1 MESFEGPSRVSRAN
15 LLEVPTAN
23 DFSSEDED
31 VKPDIKHRFSPL
43 PRRRNSASS
52 EEEEPDTPTSIARK
66 VSFADAFGFDLVSV
80 KEFDTWEVPNT
91 GQNDD
96 TEDEVFSQ
104 EEYFFSQQFTLP
116 ASQEELLQKVREQKV
131 ALESI
136 VFLPGITCMNG
147 IIRVLNVSFEKLVY
161 VRMTLNNW
169 LSYYDT
175 LAEFMPNSCGSETD
189 QFCFKITLVPPYQK
203 DGAKVEFCIRYET
216 SVGTFWANNDDKNYT
231 LICHKKETA
240 PKLDDKPHKEVTDR
254 HLKGCLKTTQS
265 SKEEIL
271 ATSDDDTW
279 NNSRTSDINIPEI
292 VYSQAEDK
300 DTKPD
305 DENIKDK
312 NAEYNQGDH
321 EDDEKELELLL
332 NQHFTEARGTSS
344 RDERNLYTTE
354 PVNFPSETERLEKKL
369 TCVERSSD
377 LLRHPVPVCSSSEN
391 TSQEIGGE
399 LKDKIKYSL
408 RDYYSQPS
416 GKDVAAGSVNSGEW
430 SLEHTG
436 TSESLLSAK
445 HFPGRKQNEAIDIT
459 ATVSSQQ
466 RESHT
471 DISKGETDSASGS
484 KMTERLFIS
493 EDAADTLKAACE
505 TRPET
510 ISPEYDESMQLNA
523 CIAGT
528 LDGNANPA
536 PEHQAPQMSHQTLDS
551 LLSDADKNEGKIK
564 MIESK
569 VQVHL
574 RGDLY
579 ADTFAHADVSID
591 STKSQ
596 YTQKEGVGEMSG
608 KNYNT
613 DAGKEKKVIEVA
625 DLALI
630 GEEEA
635 PKPFKSHRKHA
646 AKVLNTTPLSAE
658 DNKQAPRPTLGDPPS
673 SSLGDERRA
682 EDTWEHRGFTRLKDR
697 GKSDNT
703 NKGRLIGKES
713 KANPAEQR
721 WQDGSDVRWGARGNT
736 GPRSTASTKELFTC
750 QEAES
755 CEKSCV
761 SEQGI
766 TKEAEAGTA
775 YIIKTTSESAPEK
788 LSVSAKAVIAKLP
801 QEAALSDR
809 PTEEKE
815 TVFDTHEGRNDGS
828 HYALCQVNTVGV
840 LYDTEFEKESVLDI
854 YNARV
859 HETLQG
865 EMMSS
870 CNNREKRAKAQ
881 PDISNILPIGEAIK
895 ASATGKKEDLQQGL
909 YSEVSK
915 CPPGGQKH
923 LYSDEAEALC
933 KEESHV
939 GALSY
944 LRAEAETKMPP
955 SGTNA
960 VPRYHYKSSSVAS
973 SEGSAVAGDM
983 EHLYRRFEFKVI
995 DKIAAESGYDL
1006 RLPNEMIC
1014 ISKNLS
1020 PECEKTELP
1029 STSDIAISR
1038 EGRGRNIGQFFH
1050 QAEFKQEKSLR
1061 PEVLISKP
1069 TEEVGGTGSQFDR
1082 LVTEGK
1088 TLNCLDDSQKESQ
1101 HISDSEDIS
1110 NQKSEALKL
1119 PRKRDCRLMAADRS
1133 RGSGMWLSSLQ
1144 FLKRS
1149 FSWTML
1155 SHTRW
1160 SLQLYSCSL
1169 LGLPLGSRNFW
1180 K

>member
-15 LLEVPTAN
+15 LLEVPTVN

-31 VKPDIKHRFSPL
+31 VKPDVKHRFSPL

-52 EEEEPDTPTSIARK
+52 EEEEADAPTTIARK

-80 KEFDTWEVPNT
+80 KEFDTWEIPNT

-96 TEDEVFSQ
+96 IEDEVFPQ
-104 EEYFFSQQFTLP
+104 EEYFFSQLFTLP

-131 ALESI
+131 LLESI

-169 LSYYDT
+169 LSYYDI

-189 QFCFKITLVPPYQK
+189 QFCFKISLVPPYQK

-231 LICHKKETA
+231 LICHKKETV
-240 PKLDDKPHKEVTDR
+240 PKVDNKPHKELTDK
-254 HLKGCLKTTQS
+254 HLKGCLKVTQS

-271 ATSDDDTW
+271 VMSDDDTW
-279 NNSRTSDINIPEI
+279 NNSRTSDTKIPEI

-300 DTKPD
+300 DTKPAN
-305 DENIKDK
+305 ENIKEK

-321 EDDEKELELLL
+321 EEDEKELELLL
-332 NQHFTEARGTSS
+332 NQHFTGARGTSS

-354 PVNFPSETERLEKKL
+354 PVNFPSETERLEEKL
-369 TCVERSSD
+369 TCIERSSD
-377 LLRHPVPVCSSSEN
+377 LLRHPMPISSSSEN

-399 LKDKIKYSL
+399 LKDKVKYSL
-408 RDYYSQPS
+408 RDYNSQPS
-416 GKDVAAGSVNSGEW
+416 GK
-430 SLEHTG
+430 
-436 TSESLLSAK
+436 
-445 HFPGRKQNEAIDIT
+445 
-459 ATVSSQQ
+459 
-466 RESHT
+466 
-471 DISKGETDSASGS
+471 
-484 KMTERLFIS
+484 
-493 EDAADTLKAACE
+493 EDAADTSKGACE

-510 ISPEYDESMQLNA
+510 ISLEHDESMQLNA

-536 PEHQAPQMSHQTLDS
+536 PEHQAPQMSLQTLDS

-564 MIESK
+564 MIESQ

-596 YTQKEGVGEMSG
+596 YMQKKEVSGMSG

-635 PKPFKSHRKHA
+635 PKPFKSHRKCA
-646 AKVLNTTPLSAE
+646 AKALNTTPLSAE
-658 DNKQAPRPTLGDPPS
+658 DNKQAPRPSQADPPAS
-673 SSLGDERRA
+673 SPGDERAA
-682 EDTWEHRGFTRLKDR
+682 EDTREHRGFMRLKDR

-703 NKGRLIGKES
+703 NKEGLIGKES

-721 WQDGSDVRWGARGNT
+721 WQELGSEVWWGARGNT
-736 GPRSTASTKELFTC
+736 GPQSTASTKELFTC

-755 CEKSCV
+755 CEKSSV

-766 TKEAEAGTA
+766 TEEAEAGTA

-788 LSVSAKAVIAKLP
+788 MSASEKAVIAMLP
-801 QEAALSDR
+801 QETALSDR

-815 TVFDTHEGRNDGS
+815 TAFDTHEGRNDGS
-828 HYALCQVNTVGV
+828 HYALCQLNTVGV

-854 YNARV
+854 YNARI

-865 EMMSS
+865 ETMSV
-870 CNNREKRAKAQ
+870 CNSREKRAKAQ
-881 PDISNILPIGEAIK
+881 PDIGNILPVEEAVK

-909 YSEVSK
+909 YSEASK
-915 CPPGGQKH
+915 HPSSAQKH
-923 LYSDEAEALC
+923 LHSEEAEALC
-933 KEESHV
+933 REESHV
-939 GALSY
+939 GAPSY
-944 LRAEAETKMPP
+944 LYAEAETKMPS

-960 VPRYHYKSSSVAS
+960 VPSYHYKSSSVAS
-973 SEGSAVAGDM
+973 SEGSTVVGGM
-983 EHLYRRFEFKVI
+983 EHLYRHFEFKVV
-995 DKIAAESGYDL
+995 DKVAAESGYDL
-1006 RLPNEMIC
+1006 SLPNEMTC
-1014 ISKNLS
+1014 INKNLS
-1020 PECEKTELP
+1020 PEAEKKEVS

-1038 EGRGRNIGQFFH
+1038 ERRGRNIGQCFH

-1061 PEVLISKP
+1061 PEVLISKL
-1069 TEEVGGTGSQFDR
+1069 TEEVGGTSSQSDC
-1082 LVTEGK
+1082 LITEGK
-1088 TLNCLDDSQKESQ
+1088 MLNWLDDSLKESQ
-1101 HISDSEDIS
+1101 HISDSTDIS
-1110 NQKSEALKL
+1110 NQKSETLKL
-1119 PRKRDCRLMAADRS
+1119 PSESPGLKHIACKIFYFFFFLLFATTLYHYDLMVCLALYLFS
-1133 RGSGMWLSSLQ
+1133 LYWLS
-1144 FLKRS
+1144 
-1149 FSWTML
+1149 
-1155 SHTRW
+1155 
-1160 SLQLYSCSL
+1160 CE
-1169 LGLPLGSRNFW
+1169 GGRN
-1180 K
+1180 KESVKKE

>member
-15 LLEVPTAN
+15 FLEVPTVN

-31 VKPDIKHRFSPL
+31 VKSDIKHRFSPC

-52 EEEEPDTPTSIARK
+52 EEEEAETPTTIARK

-80 KEFDTWEVPNT
+80 KEFDTWEVPNM
-91 GQNDD
+91 GQSND
-96 TEDEVFSQ
+96 TEDEVFPQ
-104 EEYFFSQQFTLP
+104 EEYFFSQLFTLP
-116 ASQEELLQKVREQKV
+116 ASQEELLQKLREQKV
-131 ALESI
+131 LLESV

-169 LSYYDT
+169 DSYYDI
-175 LAEFMPNSCGSETD
+175 LAEFMPNSCGSESD
-189 QFCFKITLVPPYQK
+189 QFCFKISLVPPYQR

-216 SVGTFWANNDDKNYT
+216 SVGTFWANNDDRNYT
-231 LICHKKETA
+231 LICHKKEAA
-240 PKLDDKPHKEVTDR
+240 PKVDNKQHKEVTDR
-254 HLKGCLKTTQS
+254 HLKGCLKTTQN

-300 DTKPD
+300 DTKPA

-321 EDDEKELELLL
+321 EDDEKELEWLL
-332 NQHFTEARGTSS
+332 NQHFTGARGTSS

-369 TCVERSSD
+369 TCIERSSD
-377 LLRHPVPVCSSSEN
+377 WLRHPVPISSSSEN
-391 TSQEIGGE
+391 TSPEIGE
-399 LKDKIKYSL
+399 LKDKVKYSL
-408 RDYYSQPS
+408 RDYNSQPS
-416 GKDVAAGSVNSGEW
+416 GKKVEAGSVNSHEW

-445 HFPGRKQNEAIDIT
+445 YFPGTKQNEAIDIT
-459 ATVSSQQ
+459 ATVSSRQGG
-466 RESHT
+466 SHT

-484 KMTERLFIS
+484 KMMERLFIS
-493 EDAADTLKAACE
+493 EDAADTSKGARE
-505 TRPET
+505 MRPET
-510 ISPEYDESMQLNA
+510 ISPEHDESMQLNVR
-523 CIAGT
+523 IAGT

-569 VQVHL
+569 VRVHL

-579 ADTFAHADVSID
+579 SNTFAHADVSID

-596 YTQKEGVGEMSG
+596 YTQKKGVCEMSG

-613 DAGKEKKVIEVA
+613 NSGKEKKVIEVA

-635 PKPFKSHRKHA
+635 PRPFKSHRKHT
-646 AKVLNTTPLSAE
+646 AKALNTTPLSAE
-658 DNKQAPRPTLGDPPS
+658 DNKQAPGPTQADPLA

-682 EDTWEHRGFTRLKDR
+682 EDTREHRRFTRLKDR
-697 GKSDNT
+697 GKSGNT
-703 NKGRLIGKES
+703 NEGLLVGKES
-713 KANPAEQR
+713 KASPAEPR
-721 WQDGSDVRWGARGNT
+721 WQELGSEVRWGARGST
-736 GPRSTASTKELFTC
+736 GPGSVASTNELLTC

-755 CEKSCV
+755 CEKSSI

-766 TKEAEAGTA
+766 TEEAEAGTA

-788 LSVSAKAVIAKLP
+788 MSASEKAVIAKLP
-801 QEAALSDR
+801 QETALSDR

-815 TVFDTHEGRNDGS
+815 TAFDTHEGRNDGS
-828 HYALCQVNTVGV
+828 HYALCQLNTVGV

-865 EMMSS
+865 ETMSV
-870 CNNREKRAKAQ
+870 CNSREKRAKAQ
-881 PDISNILPIGEAIK
+881 PDIGDILPVGEAVK
-895 ASATGKKEDLQQGL
+895 ASATGKKQDLQQHL

-915 CPPGGQKH
+915 FPPSAQKH
-923 LYSDEAEALC
+923 LYSEEAEVRRR
-933 KEESHV
+933 EESHV

-944 LRAEAETKMPP
+944 LCAETEIKMPL

-960 VPRYHYKSSSVAS
+960 VPSYHSKSSSVAS
-973 SEGSAVAGDM
+973 SVAGDL
-983 EHLYRRFEFKVI
+983 EHLYGHFEFKVI
-995 DKIAAESGYDL
+995 DKVAAESGYNL
-1006 RLPNEMIC
+1006 SLPNEITC
-1014 ISKNLS
+1014 SNKNLS
-1020 PECEKTELP
+1020 HEAEKIEV
-1029 STSDIAISR
+1029 SATSDILFSR
-1038 EGRGRNIGQFFH
+1038 EGRGRNIGQSFH
-1050 QAEFKQEKSLR
+1050 QAEFKEDKSLR
-1061 PEVLISKP
+1061 PEVLNSKP
-1069 TEEVGGTGSQFDR
+1069 AEEVGGTGSQFDH
-1082 LVTEGK
+1082 LITEGK
-1088 TLNCLDDSQKESQ
+1088 NLNWLDEAQKKSQ
-1101 HISDSEDIS
+1101 HTSDFADIS
-1110 NQKSEALKL
+1110 NQKSEALKSPGESPGL
-1119 PRKRDCRLMAADRS
+1119 KNISSKIFYFFFFLLFAATLYHYDLMVCLALYLFS
-1133 RGSGMWLSSLQ
+1133 LYWL
-1144 FLKRS
+1144 
-1149 FSWTML
+1149 
-1155 SHTRW
+1155 
-1160 SLQLYSCSL
+1160 YCE
-1169 LGLPLGSRNFW
+1169 GGRN
-1180 K
+1180 KEAVKKE

>member
-15 LLEVPTAN
+15 LLEIPTVN

-52 EEEEPDTPTSIARK
+52 EEEEADAPTTIARK
-66 VSFADAFGFDLVSV
+66 VSFADALGFDLVSV
-80 KEFDTWEVPNT
+80 KEFDTWEIPNT

-96 TEDEVFSQ
+96 IEDEAFPQ
-104 EEYFFSQQFTLP
+104 EEYFFSQLFTLP

-131 ALESI
+131 LLESV

-169 LSYYDT
+169 LSYYDI

-189 QFCFKITLVPPYQK
+189 QFCFKISLVPPYQK

-231 LICHKKETA
+231 LICHKKETV
-240 PKLDDKPHKEVTDR
+240 PKVDNKPHKEVTDK

-279 NNSRTSDINIPEI
+279 NNSRTSDTKIPEI

-300 DTKPD
+300 DTKPAN
-305 DENIKDK
+305 ENIKEK

-321 EDDEKELELLL
+321 KEDEKELELLL
-332 NQHFTEARGTSS
+332 NQHFTGARGTSS

-369 TCVERSSD
+369 TCIERSSD
-377 LLRHPVPVCSSSEN
+377 LLRHPVPISSSSEN
-391 TSQEIGGE
+391 TSQEIEGE
-399 LKDKIKYSL
+399 LKDKVKYSL
-408 RDYYSQPS
+408 RDYNSQPS
-416 GKDVAAGSVNSGEW
+416 GK
-430 SLEHTG
+430 
-436 TSESLLSAK
+436 
-445 HFPGRKQNEAIDIT
+445 
-459 ATVSSQQ
+459 
-466 RESHT
+466 
-471 DISKGETDSASGS
+471 
-484 KMTERLFIS
+484 
-493 EDAADTLKAACE
+493 EDAADTSKGACE

-510 ISPEYDESMQLNA
+510 ISPEHDESMQLNP

-564 MIESK
+564 MIESQ
-569 VQVHL
+569 VRVHL

-596 YTQKEGVGEMSG
+596 YMQKKEVSGMSG

-635 PKPFKSHRKHA
+635 PKPFKSHRKRA
-646 AKVLNTTPLSAE
+646 AKALNTTPLSAE
-658 DNKQAPRPTLGDPPS
+658 DNKQAHRPSQADPPAS
-673 SSLGDERRA
+673 SPGDERTA

-703 NKGRLIGKES
+703 NKEGLTGKES

-721 WQDGSDVRWGARGNT
+721 WQELGSEVWWGARGNT

-755 CEKSCV
+755 CEKSSV

-766 TKEAEAGTA
+766 TEEAEAGTA

-788 LSVSAKAVIAKLP
+788 MSASEKAVIAMLP
-801 QEAALSDR
+801 QETALSDR

-815 TVFDTHEGRNDGS
+815 TAFDTHEGRNDGS
-828 HYALCQVNTVGV
+828 HYALCQLNTVGV

-865 EMMSS
+865 ETMSV
-870 CNNREKRAKAQ
+870 CNSREKRAKAQ
-881 PDISNILPIGEAIK
+881 PDIGNILPVEEAVK

-909 YSEVSK
+909 YSEASK
-915 CPPGGQKH
+915 CPSSAQEH
-923 LYSDEAEALC
+923 LYSEEAEALC
-933 KEESHV
+933 REESHV
-939 GALSY
+939 GAPSY
-944 LRAEAETKMPP
+944 LCAEAETKMPP

-960 VPRYHYKSSSVAS
+960 VPSYHYKSSSVTS
-973 SEGSAVAGDM
+973 SEGSTVVGGM
-983 EHLYRRFEFKVI
+983 EHLNRHFEFKVI
-995 DKIAAESGYDL
+995 DKVAAESGYDL
-1006 RLPNEMIC
+1006 SLPNEMTC
-1014 ISKNLS
+1014 INKNLS
-1020 PECEKTELP
+1020 PEAEKKEVP
-1029 STSDIAISR
+1029 STSDTAISR
-1038 EGRGRNIGQFFH
+1038 EGRGRNIGQCFH
-1050 QAEFKQEKSLR
+1050 QAEFKQEKSSR
-1061 PEVLISKP
+1061 PEVLISKL
-1069 TEEVGGTGSQFDR
+1069 TEEVGGTSSQSDC
-1082 LVTEGK
+1082 LITEGK
-1088 TLNCLDDSQKESQ
+1088 MLNWLDDSQKESQ
-1101 HISDSEDIS
+1101 HISDSADIS
-1110 NQKSEALKL
+1110 NQKSEARKL
-1119 PRKRDCRLMAADRS
+1119 PSESPGLKHIACKIFYFFFFLLFATTLYHYDLMVCLALYLFS
-1133 RGSGMWLSSLQ
+1133 LYWLS
-1144 FLKRS
+1144 
-1149 FSWTML
+1149 
-1155 SHTRW
+1155 
-1160 SLQLYSCSL
+1160 CE
-1169 LGLPLGSRNFW
+1169 GGRN
-1180 K
+1180 KESVKKE

>member
-1 MESFEGPSRVSRAN
+1 MESFERPSRVSTAN
-15 LLEVPTAN
+15 LLEVPTVI

-52 EEEEPDTPTSIARK
+52 DEEEADIPTTIARK

-96 TEDEVFSQ
+96 IEDEVFPQ
-104 EEYFFSQQFTLP
+104 EEYFFSQLFTLP

-131 ALESI
+131 LLESI

-161 VRMTLNNW
+161 VRMTLNDW
-169 LSYYDT
+169 VSYYDI

-189 QFCFKITLVPPYQK
+189 QFCFKISLVPPYQR
-203 DGAKVEFCIRYET
+203 DGAKVDFCIRYET

-231 LICHKKETA
+231 LICHKKETV
-240 PKLDDKPHKEVTDR
+240 PRVDNKPHKEVTDR
-254 HLKGCLKTTQS
+254 HLKGCLKMTQS

-279 NNSRTSDINIPEI
+279 NNSRTSDTNIPEI

-300 DTKPD
+300 DTKPAN
-305 DENIKDK
+305 ENIKDK

-332 NQHFTEARGTSS
+332 NQHFTGARGTSS

-369 TCVERSSD
+369 TCIERSSD
-377 LLRHPVPVCSSSEN
+377 LLRHPVPISSSSEN

-399 LKDKIKYSL
+399 LKDKVKYSL
-408 RDYYSQPS
+408 RDYNSQPS
-416 GKDVAAGSVNSGEW
+416 GKEGAA
-430 SLEHTG
+430 
-436 TSESLLSAK
+436 
-445 HFPGRKQNEAIDIT
+445 
-459 ATVSSQQ
+459 SS
-466 RESHT
+466 
-471 DISKGETDSASGS
+471 
-484 KMTERLFIS
+484 
-493 EDAADTLKAACE
+493 DAADTSKGACE

-510 ISPEYDESMQLNA
+510 IPPEHDESMQLNA
-523 CIAGT
+523 HIAGT

-536 PEHQAPQMSHQTLDS
+536 PEHQVPQISHQTLDS

-579 ADTFAHADVSID
+579 ADTFAHSDVSID

-596 YTQKEGVGEMSG
+596 YTQKKGVGEMSG
-608 KNYNT
+608 KDHNP

-635 PKPFKSHRKHA
+635 PKPFESHRKHTT
-646 AKVLNTTPLSAE
+646 KTLNTTPLSA
-658 DNKQAPRPTLGDPPS
+658 DDHKQVPRPAQADPPAS
-673 SSLGDERRA
+673 SPGDERRD
-682 EDTWEHRGFTRLKDR
+682 EDTREHRGFTRLKDR
-697 GKSDNT
+697 GKSGNT

-713 KANPAEQR
+713 RASPVELG
-721 WQDGSDVRWGARGNT
+721 WQELGSEVRWGARGNT
-736 GPRSTASTKELFTC
+736 GPGSTASTEELFTC

-755 CEKSCV
+755 CEKSSI
-761 SEQGI
+761 SEQSI
-766 TKEAEAGTA
+766 TEEAEAGTA
-775 YIIKTTSESAPEK
+775 YIIKTTSETAPEK
-788 LSVSAKAVIAKLP
+788 MSASEKAVIAKLP
-801 QEAALSDR
+801 QETALSDR

-815 TVFDTHEGRNDGS
+815 TAFDTHEGRNDGS
-828 HYALCQVNTVGV
+828 HYALCQLNTVGV

-854 YNARV
+854 YNARI

-865 EMMSS
+865 ETMSV
-870 CNNREKRAKAQ
+870 CNSREKRAKAQ
-881 PDISNILPIGEAIK
+881 PDIGDILPVGEAVN
-895 ASATGKKEDLQQGL
+895 ASAAGKKEDLQQGL

-915 CPPGGQKH
+915 CPPSAQKH
-923 LYSDEAEALC
+923 LSSEEAEALC
-933 KEESHV
+933 REESHV
-939 GALSY
+939 GTLSY

-960 VPRYHYKSSSVAS
+960 MSSYHSKSSLVAS
-973 SEGSAVAGDM
+973 SVAGDM
-983 EHLYRRFEFKVI
+983 EHLYGHFEFKAI
-995 DKIAAESGYDL
+995 DKVAAESGCDL
-1006 RLPNEMIC
+1006 SLPDEMTC
-1014 ISKNLS
+1014 INKSLS
-1020 PECEKTELP
+1020 PEAEKKEVP
-1029 STSDIAISR
+1029 STSDTVISR
-1038 EGRGRNIGQFFH
+1038 EGRGRNVGQCFH
-1050 QAEFKQEKSLR
+1050 QAEFKQEKPSR

-1069 TEEVGGTGSQFDR
+1069 TEEVGGTRSQSDR

-1088 TLNCLDDSQKESQ
+1088 TLNWLDDAQKESQ
-1101 HISDSEDIS
+1101 HISDFADIS
-1110 NQKSEALKL
+1110 NEKSEALKL
-1119 PRKRDCRLMAADRS
+1119 PSESPALKHIACKIFYFFFFLLFAATLYHYDLMVCLALYLFS
-1133 RGSGMWLSSLQ
+1133 LYWL
-1144 FLKRS
+1144 
-1149 FSWTML
+1149 
-1155 SHTRW
+1155 
-1160 SLQLYSCSL
+1160 YCE
-1169 LGLPLGSRNFW
+1169 GGRN
-1180 K
+1180 KESVKKE

>member
-15 LLEVPTAN
+15 LLEVPTIN

-43 PRRRNSASS
+43 PRRRNSVSS
-52 EEEEPDTPTSIARK
+52 EEEEADTPTTISRK

-80 KEFDTWEVPNT
+80 KEFDTWEVPNA
-91 GQNDD
+91 GQNNDI
-96 TEDEVFSQ
+96 EDEVFPQ
-104 EEYFFSQQFTLP
+104 EEYFFSQLFTLP

-131 ALESI
+131 QLESV

-169 LSYYDT
+169 LSYYDI

-189 QFCFKITLVPPYQK
+189 QFCFKISLVPPYQR

-231 LICHKKETA
+231 LICHKKETV
-240 PKLDDKPHKEVTDR
+240 PKVDNKPHKEVTDR

-279 NNSRTSDINIPEI
+279 NNSRTSDTNIPEI

-300 DTKPD
+300 DTKPAN
-305 DENIKDK
+305 ENIKDK

-332 NQHFTEARGTSS
+332 NQHFTGARGTSS

-369 TCVERSSD
+369 TSIERSSD
-377 LLRHPVPVCSSSEN
+377 LYPVPISSSPEN

-399 LKDKIKYSL
+399 LKDKVKYSL
-408 RDYYSQPS
+408 RDYNSQPS
-416 GKDVAAGSVNSGEW
+416 GKEDDGD
-430 SLEHTG
+430 T
-436 TSESLLSAK
+436 
-445 HFPGRKQNEAIDIT
+445 
-459 ATVSSQQ
+459 
-466 RESHT
+466 
-471 DISKGETDSASGS
+471 SKG
-484 KMTERLFIS
+484 
-493 EDAADTLKAACE
+493 ACE

-510 ISPEYDESMQLNA
+510 ISPEHDESMQLNA

-536 PEHQAPQMSHQTLDS
+536 PEHQALQMSHQTPDS

-564 MIESK
+564 VIESK
-569 VQVHL
+569 VRVHL

-579 ADTFAHADVSID
+579 ADTFARADVSID
-591 STKSQ
+591 STTSQ
-596 YTQKEGVGEMSG
+596 YMQKKGVGEMSG

-646 AKVLNTTPLSAE
+646 AKASKATPPSAE
-658 DNKQAPRPTLGDPPS
+658 DNKRAARPAQADPPAS
-673 SSLGDERRA
+673 SPGDERRA
-682 EDTWEHRGFTRLKDR
+682 EDAREHRGFKRLKDR

-703 NKGRLIGKES
+703 NKGRLMGKES
-713 KANPAEQR
+713 EAKPAEQR
-721 WQDGSDVRWGARGNT
+721 WLETGSEVRWAPRGSA

-755 CEKSCV
+755 CEKSSV

-766 TKEAEAGTA
+766 TEEAEAGTA

-788 LSVSAKAVIAKLP
+788 MSASEKAVIAKLP
-801 QEAALSDR
+801 QETALSDR

-815 TVFDTHEGRNDGS
+815 TAFDTHEGRNDGS
-828 HYALCQVNTVGV
+828 HYALCQLNTVGV

-865 EMMSS
+865 ETMSI
-870 CNNREKRAKAQ
+870 CNSREKRAKAQ
-881 PDISNILPIGEAIK
+881 PDIGNISPVGEAVE
-895 ASATGKKEDLQQGL
+895 ASAAGKKEGLGQGL
-909 YSEVSK
+909 CSEVSK
-915 CPPGGQKH
+915 CPPSTQKH
-923 LYSDEAEALC
+923 RYSEEAEELC
-933 KEESHV
+933 REESRV
-939 GALSY
+939 DTLSY
-944 LRAEAETKMPP
+944 LHAKAETKMPP

-960 VPRYHYKSSSVAS
+960 VPGYHYQSSSVAS
-973 SEGSAVAGDM
+973 SEGSTVAGDT
-983 EHLYRRFEFKVI
+983 EHLYRHFEFKVI
-995 DKIAAESGYDL
+995 DKVAAESGFDL
-1006 RLPNEMIC
+1006 SLPNETTC
-1014 ISKNLS
+1014 INKNLS
-1020 PECEKTELP
+1020 PEAEKKEVP

-1038 EGRGRNIGQFFH
+1038 EGRGRNMGQCFH
-1050 QAEFKQEKSLR
+1050 QTEFKQEKSPR

-1069 TEEVGGTGSQFDR
+1069 TKEVGGTGFQSDH
-1082 LVTEGK
+1082 LITKGK
-1088 TLNCLDDSQKESQ
+1088 TLNSLDDSQKESQ
-1101 HISDSEDIS
+1101 HISDSADIS
-1110 NQKSEALKL
+1110 NEKSEALKL
-1119 PRKRDCRLMAADRS
+1119 PSESPGLKHIACKIFYFFFFLLFAATLYHYDLMVCLALYLFS
-1133 RGSGMWLSSLQ
+1133 LYWL
-1144 FLKRS
+1144 
-1149 FSWTML
+1149 
-1155 SHTRW
+1155 
-1160 SLQLYSCSL
+1160 YCE
-1169 LGLPLGSRNFW
+1169 GGRN
-1180 K
+1180 KESVKKE

>member
-1 MESFEGPSRVSRAN
+1 MESFEGPSGVSRAN
-15 LLEVPTAN
+15 LLEVPTVN

-52 EEEEPDTPTSIARK
+52 EEDEADTPSTIARK

-96 TEDEVFSQ
+96 IEDEVFPQ
-104 EEYFFSQQFTLP
+104 EEYFFSQLFTLP

-131 ALESI
+131 LLESV

-169 LSYYDT
+169 LSYYDI

-189 QFCFKITLVPPYQK
+189 QFCFKISLVPPYQK

-216 SVGTFWANNDDKNYT
+216 SVGTFWANNDEKNYT
-231 LICHKKETA
+231 LICHKKETV
-240 PKLDDKPHKEVTDR
+240 PKADNKPHKEVTDR

-279 NNSRTSDINIPEI
+279 NNSRTSDANIPEI

-300 DTKPD
+300 DAKPAN
-305 DENIKDK
+305 ENIEDK
-312 NAEYNQGDH
+312 NAEYYQGDH
-321 EDDEKELELLL
+321 EDDEKELELLV
-332 NQHFTEARGTSS
+332 NQHFAGARGTSS

-369 TCVERSSD
+369 TCLEGSSD
-377 LLRHPVPVCSSSEN
+377 LLRHPVPLSSSSEN

-399 LKDKIKYSL
+399 LKDQVKYSL
-408 RDYYSQPS
+408 RDYNSQPS
-416 GKDVAAGSVNSGEW
+416 GMEV
-430 SLEHTG
+430 
-436 TSESLLSAK
+436 
-445 HFPGRKQNEAIDIT
+445 
-459 ATVSSQQ
+459 
-466 RESHT
+466 
-471 DISKGETDSASGS
+471 
-484 KMTERLFIS
+484 
-493 EDAADTLKAACE
+493 DAADPSEGACE

-510 ISPEYDESMQLNA
+510 ISPEHDGSMQLNA

-569 VQVHL
+569 VRVHL
-574 RGDLY
+574 SGDLY
-579 ADTFAHADVSID
+579 ADTFAQADVSLD
-591 STKSQ
+591 STQSQ
-596 YTQKEGVGEMSG
+596 YTQKKGVGEMSG
-608 KNYNT
+608 KSYNA
-613 DAGKEKKVIEVA
+613 DAGREKKVIEVA

-646 AKVLNTTPLSAE
+646 AKALNTTPLSAE
-658 DNKQAPRPTLGDPPS
+658 DNKQAPRPAQADSPAS
-673 SSLGDERRA
+673 SPGDERRA
-682 EDTWEHRGFTRLKDR
+682 EDAWEHRGFTRLKDR
-697 GKSDNT
+697 GKADST
-703 NKGRLIGKES
+703 NKGSLIGKES

-721 WQDGSDVRWGARGNT
+721 WQELGSEVRWGARGNT
-736 GPRSTASTKELFTC
+736 EPRSTASTKELFTC

-755 CEKSCV
+755 CEKSSV

-766 TKEAEAGTA
+766 TEEAEAGTA

-788 LSVSAKAVIAKLP
+788 MSASEKAVIAKLP
-801 QEAALSDR
+801 QETALSDR

-815 TVFDTHEGRNDGS
+815 TAFDTHEGRNDGS
-828 HYALCQVNTVGV
+828 HYALCQLNTEGV

-854 YNARV
+854 YNACV

-865 EMMSS
+865 ETMPV
-870 CNNREKRAKAQ
+870 CNSKEKRAKAQ
-881 PDISNILPIGEAIK
+881 PDIGNILPVEEAVK
-895 ASATGKKEDLQQGL
+895 ASVTGKKEDLQKGL
-909 YSEVSK
+909 YSGVSK
-915 CPPGGQKH
+915 CPPSAQKH
-923 LYSDEAEALC
+923 LYGEEAEALWR
-933 KEESHV
+933 EESHV
-939 GALSY
+939 RALSY
-944 LRAEAETKMPP
+944 LRAEAEAKMPP

-960 VPRYHYKSSSVAS
+960 VPSYHYKSSSVAS
-973 SEGSAVAGDM
+973 SEGSTVAGDM
-983 EHLYRRFEFKVI
+983 EHLYRHFEFKVI
-995 DKIAAESGYDL
+995 DKVAAESGYDL
-1006 RLPNEMIC
+1006 SLPNEMAC
-1014 ISKNLS
+1014 INKNLS
-1020 PECEKTELP
+1020 PEAGKKDVP

-1038 EGRGRNIGQFFH
+1038 EGRGRNIGQCFH
-1050 QAEFKQEKSLR
+1050 QAEFKQEKSSR
-1061 PEVLISKP
+1061 PEVLITKP
-1069 TEEVGGTGSQFDR
+1069 TEEVGGTGSQSDH
-1082 LVTEGK
+1082 LITDGK
-1088 TLNCLDDSQKESQ
+1088 TPNWLDGSQKESQ
-1101 HISDSEDIS
+1101 HISDSADIS
-1110 NQKSEALKL
+1110 NQKSEALNL
-1119 PRKRDCRLMAADRS
+1119 PTESPGLKHIACKIFYFFFFLLFAATLYHYDLMVCLALYLFS
-1133 RGSGMWLSSLQ
+1133 LYWL
-1144 FLKRS
+1144 
-1149 FSWTML
+1149 
-1155 SHTRW
+1155 
-1160 SLQLYSCSL
+1160 YCE
-1169 LGLPLGSRNFW
+1169 GGRN
-1180 K
+1180 KESVKKE

>member
-1 MESFEGPSRVSRAN
+1 MESFEGPSQVSRAN
-15 LLEVPTAN
+15 LLEIPTVN

-52 EEEEPDTPTSIARK
+52 EEEEAEAPTTIARK
-66 VSFADAFGFDLVSV
+66 VSFADALGFDLVSV
-80 KEFDTWEVPNT
+80 KEFDTWEIPNT

-96 TEDEVFSQ
+96 IEDEAFPQ
-104 EEYFFSQQFTLP
+104 EEYFFSQLFTLP

-131 ALESI
+131 LLESV

-169 LSYYDT
+169 LSYYDI

-189 QFCFKITLVPPYQK
+189 QFCFKISLVPPYQK

-231 LICHKKETA
+231 LICHKKETV
-240 PKLDDKPHKEVTDR
+240 PKVDNKPHKEITDK

-279 NNSRTSDINIPEI
+279 NNSRTSDTKIPEI

-300 DTKPD
+300 DTKPAN
-305 DENIKDK
+305 ENIKEK

-321 EDDEKELELLL
+321 KEDEKELELLL
-332 NQHFTEARGTSS
+332 NQHFTGARGTSS

-369 TCVERSSD
+369 TCIERSSD
-377 LLRHPVPVCSSSEN
+377 LLRHPVPISSSSEN
-391 TSQEIGGE
+391 TSQEIEGE
-399 LKDKIKYSL
+399 LKDKVKYSL
-408 RDYYSQPS
+408 RDYNSQPS
-416 GKDVAAGSVNSGEW
+416 GK
-430 SLEHTG
+430 
-436 TSESLLSAK
+436 
-445 HFPGRKQNEAIDIT
+445 
-459 ATVSSQQ
+459 
-466 RESHT
+466 
-471 DISKGETDSASGS
+471 
-484 KMTERLFIS
+484 
-493 EDAADTLKAACE
+493 EDAADTSKGACE

-510 ISPEYDESMQLNA
+510 ISPEHDESMQLNP

-564 MIESK
+564 MIESQ
-569 VQVHL
+569 VRVHL

-579 ADTFAHADVSID
+579 ADTSAHADVSID

-596 YTQKEGVGEMSG
+596 YMQKKEVSGMSG

-635 PKPFKSHRKHA
+635 PKPFKSHRKRA
-646 AKVLNTTPLSAE
+646 TKVLNTMPLSAE
-658 DNKQAPRPTLGDPPS
+658 DNKQAHRPSQADPPAS
-673 SSLGDERRA
+673 SPGDERTA

-703 NKGRLIGKES
+703 NKEGLTGKES
-713 KANPAEQR
+713 KANSAEQR
-721 WQDGSDVRWGARGNT
+721 WQELGSEVWWGARGNT

-755 CEKSCV
+755 CEKSSV

-766 TKEAEAGTA
+766 TEEAEAGTA

-788 LSVSAKAVIAKLP
+788 MSASEKAVIAMLP
-801 QEAALSDR
+801 QETALSDR

-815 TVFDTHEGRNDGS
+815 TAFDTHEGRNDGS
-828 HYALCQVNTVGV
+828 HYALCQLNTVGV

-865 EMMSS
+865 ETMSV
-870 CNNREKRAKAQ
+870 CNSREKRAKAQ
-881 PDISNILPIGEAIK
+881 PDIGNILPVEEAVK

-909 YSEVSK
+909 YSEASK
-915 CPPGGQKH
+915 CPSSAQKH
-923 LYSDEAEALC
+923 LYSEEAEALC
-933 KEESHV
+933 REESHI
-939 GALSY
+939 GAPSY
-944 LRAEAETKMPP
+944 LCAEAETKMPP

-960 VPRYHYKSSSVAS
+960 VPSYHYKSSSVAS
-973 SEGSAVAGDM
+973 SEGSIGVGGM
-983 EHLYRRFEFKVI
+983 EHLYRHFEFKVI
-995 DKIAAESGYDL
+995 DKVAAESGYDL
-1006 RLPNEMIC
+1006 SLPNEMTC
-1014 ISKNLS
+1014 INKNLS
-1020 PECEKTELP
+1020 PEAEKKEVP
-1029 STSDIAISR
+1029 STSDTAISR
-1038 EGRGRNIGQFFH
+1038 EGRGRNIGQCFH
-1050 QAEFKQEKSLR
+1050 RAEFKQEKSSR
-1061 PEVLISKP
+1061 PEVLISKL
-1069 TEEVGGTGSQFDR
+1069 TEEVGGTSSQSDC
-1082 LVTEGK
+1082 LITEGK
-1088 TLNCLDDSQKESQ
+1088 MLNWLDDSQKESQ
-1101 HISDSEDIS
+1101 HISDSADIS
-1110 NQKSEALKL
+1110 NQKSEARKL
-1119 PRKRDCRLMAADRS
+1119 PSESPGLKHIACKIFYFFFFLLFATTLYHYDLMVCLALYLFS
-1133 RGSGMWLSSLQ
+1133 LYWLS
-1144 FLKRS
+1144 
-1149 FSWTML
+1149 
-1155 SHTRW
+1155 
-1160 SLQLYSCSL
+1160 CE
-1169 LGLPLGSRNFW
+1169 GGRN
-1180 K
+1180 KESVKKE

>member
-15 LLEVPTAN
+15 LLEVPTVT

-31 VKPDIKHRFSPL
+31 VKPDIKLRFSPL

-52 EEEEPDTPTSIARK
+52 EEEESDTPTTIARK

-96 TEDEVFSQ
+96 IEDEAFPQ
-104 EEYFFSQQFTLP
+104 EEYFFSQMFTLP

-131 ALESI
+131 LLESI
-136 VFLPGITCMNG
+136 VFVPGITCMNG
-147 IIRVLNVSFEKLVY
+147 VIRVLNVSFEKMVY

-169 LSYYDT
+169 LSYYDI

-189 QFCFKITLVPPYQK
+189 QFCFKISLVPPYQQ

-216 SVGTFWANNDDKNYT
+216 SLGTFWANNDDKNYT
-231 LICHKKETA
+231 LICHKKETV
-240 PKLDDKPHKEVTDR
+240 PKVDNKPHREVTDR
-254 HLKGCLKTTQS
+254 HLKGCLKMTQN

-271 ATSDDDTW
+271 AMSDDDTW
-279 NNSRTSDINIPEI
+279 NNSRTSDTNIPEI

-300 DTKPD
+300 DTKPAN
-305 DENIKDK
+305 ENIKDK
-312 NAEYNQGDH
+312 NADYNQSDH

-332 NQHFTEARGTSS
+332 NQHFTGARGTSS

-369 TCVERSSD
+369 TCIEGSSD
-377 LLRHPVPVCSSSEN
+377 LYPVPISSSSEN
-391 TSQEIGGE
+391 TSEEIEGK
-399 LKDKIKYSL
+399 LKEKVKCSL
-408 RDYYSQPS
+408 RDYNSQPS
-416 GKDVAAGSVNSGEW
+416 GKEVAAG
-430 SLEHTG
+430 LEN
-436 TSESLLSAK
+436 
-445 HFPGRKQNEAIDIT
+445 R
-459 ATVSSQQ
+459 
-466 RESHT
+466 
-471 DISKGETDSASGS
+471 
-484 KMTERLFIS
+484 
-493 EDAADTLKAACE
+493 ACE
-505 TRPET
+505 MRPET
-510 ISPEYDESMQLNA
+510 IFPEHDESMQLNA
-523 CIAGT
+523 CRAGT

-536 PEHQAPQMSHQTLDS
+536 PEHQALQMSHQTLDS
-551 LLSDADKNEGKIK
+551 LLSEADKNEGKIK

-569 VQVHL
+569 VRVHL

-579 ADTFAHADVSID
+579 ADTFEHANVSID

-596 YTQKEGVGEMSG
+596 CTQKKGVGEMSG

-646 AKVLNTTPLSAE
+646 AKALNTTPLSAE
-658 DNKQAPRPTLGDPPS
+658 DNKQAPGPTQADPPAS
-673 SSLGDERRA
+673 SPGDERRA

-713 KANPAEQR
+713 EANPAEQR
-721 WQDGSDVRWGARGNT
+721 CQEMVSEVRWGVRGNT
-736 GPRSTASTKELFTC
+736 GPWSTASTKELFTC

-755 CEKSCV
+755 CEKSSV

-766 TKEAEAGTA
+766 TEEAEAGTA

-788 LSVSAKAVIAKLP
+788 MSASEKAVIAKLP
-801 QEAALSDR
+801 QETALSDR

-815 TVFDTHEGRNDGS
+815 TAFDTHEGRNDGS
-828 HYALCQVNTVGV
+828 HYALCQLNTVGV
-840 LYDTEFEKESVLDI
+840 LYDTEFEKESVLGI
-854 YNARV
+854 YNACV

-865 EMMSS
+865 ETMSV
-870 CNNREKRAKAQ
+870 CNSREKRAKAQ
-881 PDISNILPIGEAIK
+881 PDIVNILPVGEAVK

-915 CPPGGQKH
+915 CPLSTQKH
-923 LYSDEAEALC
+923 LYSEEAEELY

-939 GALSY
+939 GTLSY
-944 LRAEAETKMPP
+944 LHAKAETKMPP

-960 VPRYHYKSSSVAS
+960 VTSYRYKSSSVES
-973 SEGSAVAGDM
+973 SEGSTVAGNV

-995 DKIAAESGYDL
+995 DKVAAESGYDL
-1006 RLPNEMIC
+1006 NLSNEMTRIN
-1014 ISKNLS
+1014 KNLS
-1020 PECEKTELP
+1020 PEAERKEVP
-1029 STSDIAISR
+1029 SPSDIAISR
-1038 EGRGRNIGQFFH
+1038 QGRGRNIDQCFH
-1050 QAEFKQEKSLR
+1050 QAEFKQEKSSGL
-1061 PEVLISKP
+1061 EVLISKS
-1069 TEEVGGTGSQFDR
+1069 TEEVGGTGSQSDR
-1082 LVTEGK
+1082 LITEGK
-1088 TLNCLDDSQKESQ
+1088 TLKWLDDSQKESQ
-1101 HISDSEDIS
+1101 HISDSADIS

-1119 PRKRDCRLMAADRS
+1119 PSESPGLKHIACKIFYFFFFLLFAATLYHYDLMVCLALYLFS
-1133 RGSGMWLSSLQ
+1133 LYWLYCEG
-1144 FLKRS
+1144 R
-1149 FSWTML
+1149 
-1155 SHTRW
+1155 
-1160 SLQLYSCSL
+1160 
-1169 LGLPLGSRNFW
+1169 RN
-1180 K
+1180 KESVKKE